1 MKIIKGNELKTG
13 TDEKQKDDQPAS
25 TNVERGKDQDQEKEK
40 NENQKADVNE
50 KLKDDQEHEHDQ
62 DHEKEKDMNGYEFEF
77 KFVESGKEIEKKILF
92 GSGNEADAIKE
103 ARSKAD
109 EYSAGK
115 FEVVFTGNFK
125 KIISEE

>member
-40 NENQKADVNE
+40 NENQKADVN
-50 KLKDDQEHEHDQ
+50 
-62 DHEKEKDMNGYEFEF
+62 EKEKDMNGYEFEF